1 MPAYHQM
8 GHDSWNLVA
17 DTELGSFGGIVLS
30 PVNNGPADTATKVA
44 ALGQKR
50 DQLDIVL
57 DPQFYKPKSDRGTL
71 PEWAHITNNFETADL
86 GDEKWW
92 AQRCQ
97 LLVQEAARVGATSI
111 ASPAIL
117 PRSFD
122 SDYYGWVVNCCD
134 MLHGILDPKKI
145 ATLVTALVHLP
156 EIGKPGAAERI
167 ASILTRTR
175 ATRVYLVL
183 CDDVAP
189 RAQRMDSEALA
200 GAISLIRMLEA
211 AGSHVLVACT
221 GLDMLLWKFAGA
233 THVATG
239 KFFNLRRFVPG
250 RWDDPEEK
258 GRVVP
263 YWTDDDLVTWLRE
276 DEVRLLLRLG
286 FVDPTRASAN
296 PFSREILALLD
307 RRKEEA
313 WLRLGWLQYLYW
325 FSQRE
330 ADVAAGRVD
339 VRDMLRH
346 ADTRW
351 AELERRKVYL
361 FDRANNGEWVR
372 AWLNAFVL
380 LS

>member
-1 MPAYHQM
+1 M

-17 DTELGSFGGIVLS
+17 EKDLRSFRGIVLS
-30 PVNNGPADTATKVA
+30 PVNNAPADAAAKIA
-44 ALGQKR
+44 ALGALR

-71 PEWAHITNNFETADL
+71 PEWAHITNDFETADL

-92 AQRCQ
+92 AERCK
-97 LLVQEAARVGATSI
+97 LIVQEGARVGATSI

-117 PRSFD
+117 PRSYD
-122 SDYYGWVVNCCD
+122 PDYYNWAVNCAD
-134 MLHGILDPKKI
+134 ILYGLLDRQKVS
-145 ATLVTALVHLP
+145 TLVTALVHLP
-156 EIGKPGAAERI
+156 EIGKAGEAERI
-167 ASILTRTR
+167 ASILTRAR

-200 GAISLIRMLEA
+200 GAMSLIRMLEV
-211 AGSHVLVACT
+211 AGSQVLVACV

-233 THVATG
+233 TDVATG

-263 YWTDDDLVTWLRE
+263 YWTDDELVTWLRE

-286 FVDPTRASAN
+286 FIDSGRASTN
-296 PFSREILALLD
+296 PFSAEILALLD

-330 ADVAAGRVD
+330 ADIAAGRAD
-339 VRDMLRH
+339 VREMLRH
-346 ADTRW
+346 ADARW
-351 AELERRKVYL
+351 AELEQRKVYL

-380 LS
+380 LT